1 MKRAIIL
8 MTILVVFSV
17 NSKTTF
23 AAVNDSVWTDS
34 IKVTQTTAK
43 PYTGYRLATGDYC
56 LTLFGLTAVYSDSTV
71 PQYVPSGTGN
81 TMQPILGLLP
91 NTTYHYKTKFK
102 ASPVSVAGTFTTDG
116 CGYVP
121 GISLTVIDGCST
133 LAEGTP
139 NDSTTYSYKWYKS
152 GVVIPGATSHQLLI
166 KTSGLY
172 AVRVY
177 NSTCSLLSSDQD
189 VQIAGINVTISG
201 PSAICSGDSAT
212 LNANGADTYVWMPGN
227 LTGESITVCPSVTTT
242 YTVTGST
249 LSGSC
254 SKAVSQKLTVNKN
267 STKVTFIVPPSKDST
282 CYNSPTNINLQGMG
296 NPSGGGY
303 GGPGVSG
310 TLFIPPTAPI
320 GTNELSYTITDANL
334 CKAVAYASVYV
345 LPVQV
350 VDTMILTDK
359 FKIEGYF
366 PYEIKIAV
374 KSKVYEALFQSNTSA
389 LFDNVDID
397 DKSTVI
403 ITSKVGGC
411 YVDKTFHAFP
421 YGVGSLSAKS
431 VKVYP
436 NPFTDVL
443 NINLPNGKYQ
453 MAITDMSG
461 EVRFQKSFF
470 GNISISKGSLTT
482 GTYILGIVS
491 SNGDF
496 FSEKIIVQ

>member
-1 MKRAIIL
+1 MKRAIIF
-8 MTILVVFSV
+8 TAILVVFLA
-17 NSKTTF
+17 SKTTF
-23 AAVNDSVWTDS
+23 AAVADSVWTDS
-34 IKVTQTTAK
+34 IHTTQTVADL
-43 PYTGYRLATGDYC
+43 YTGYNLATGDYC
-56 LTLFGLTAVYSDSTV
+56 LTKVGLTTVYTDSTV
-71 PQYVPSGTGN
+71 PQYVPAGTS
-81 TMQPILGLLP
+81 TIMQHITGLLP
-91 NTTYHYKTKFK
+91 NSTYHYVTKFK
-102 ASPVSVAGTFTTDG
+102 ASAAKVTGTFTTDG

-121 GISLTVIDGCST
+121 GITLSLIDLCST
-133 LAEGTP
+133 LADATP
-139 NDSTTYSYKWYKS
+139 NDSAIYSFKWYKG
-152 GVVIPGATSHQLLI
+152 GVAIPGATSHQYLI

-172 AVRVY
+172 SVRVY
-177 NSTCSLLSSDQD
+177 SSTCSLLSSDQD
-189 VQIAGINVTISG
+189 VTIAGINVTISG
-201 PSAICSGDSAT
+201 PSAICFGDSAT
-212 LNANGADTYVWMPGN
+212 LTASGADVYTWMPGN
-227 LTGESITVCPSVTTT
+227 LTGETITVNPNVTTT
-242 YTVTGST
+242 YTVTGAT
-249 LSGSC
+249 FSGSC

-267 STKVTFIVPPSKDST
+267 STKVTFTVPPSKDST
-282 CYNSPTNINLQGMG
+282 CFNSPTNINLQGMG

-320 GTNELSYTITDANL
+320 GTNELSYTITDANR
-334 CKAVAYASVYV
+334 CKAIAYASVYV

-421 YGVGSLSAKS
+421 YGVGSLSVKS

-443 NINLPNGKYQ
+443 NINLPDGKYQ
-453 MAITDMSG
+453 MTITDMSG
-461 EVRFQKSFF
+461 KVRFQKTFF
-470 GNISISKGSLTT
+470 GNVSINKGSLTT

-496 FSEKIIVQ
+496 FSEKIIIQ